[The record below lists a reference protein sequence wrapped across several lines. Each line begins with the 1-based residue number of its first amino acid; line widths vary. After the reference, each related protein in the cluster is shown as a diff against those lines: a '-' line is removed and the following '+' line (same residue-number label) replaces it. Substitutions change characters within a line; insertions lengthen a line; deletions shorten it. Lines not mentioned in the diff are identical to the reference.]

1 MTEKLLEVKDLEVS
15 FKTYAGIVKAVRG
28 LNFHV
33 NKGETLA
40 LVGESGCGKTVTA
53 KSIIGILPKYQTI
66 IGEKSQIILNGK
78 NVLALPEKQMRKVR
92 GNDVS
97 MIFQDPMTSLNP
109 TTRIGA
115 QIAEGIKLHT
125 KKSRDE
131 INAEVLR
138 LLELVRIPNAK
149 VRCNQYP
156 HEFSGGMRQR
166 AMIAV
171 ALACSPDLLI
181 ADEPTTAL
189 DVTIQAQIM
198 DLMADIQKEFNTSI
212 ILVTHDLGVVAA
224 YADRIHVMYAGTFLE
239 KGTVDET
246 FYEPKHPY
254 TMALLKSVPTL
265 EMENK
270 ADLYA
275 LKGTPPDLLNPPTGC
290 SFAPRCEYGMKICRK
305 TVPGE
310 CTFSD
315 THTCACWMLSEEAKK
330 HGITMLSGGIANE

>member
-1 MTEKLLEVKDLEVS
+1 MAEKLLEVKDLEVS
-15 FKTYAGIVKAVRG
+15 FKTYAGLVKAVRG
-28 LNFHV
+28 VSFHV

-53 KSIIGILPKYQTI
+53 KAIIGILPKYQTI
-66 IGEKSQIILNGK
+66 IGKNSQIILNGQ
-78 NVLALPEKQMRKVR
+78 NVLGLPEKKMRKVR

-125 KKSRDE
+125 QKSKDE
-131 INAEVLR
+131 IYAEVLR

-166 AMIAV
+166 AMIAL

-198 DLMADIQKEFNTSI
+198 DLMADIQKEFNTAI

-224 YADRIHVMYAGTFLE
+224 YADRIQVMYAGTLLE
-239 KGTVDET
+239 QGTVKEI
-246 FYEPKHPY
+246 FYQPKHPY
-254 TMALLKSVPTL
+254 TGALLKSVPTL
-265 EMENK
+265 KMENK
-270 ADLYA
+270 ANLYA
-275 LKGTPPDLLNPPTGC
+275 LKGTPPDLLNPPVGC
-290 SFAPRCEYGMKICRK
+290 AFAPRCEYGMKICRK
-305 TVPGE
+305 AVPE
-310 CTFSD
+310 KTAFSD
-315 THTCACWMLSEEAKK
+315 THTCECWMLSEEAKK
-330 HGITMLSGGIANE
+330 RGIAQLSGGIRS

>member
-1 MTEKLLEVKDLEVS
+1 MAERLLEVKDLKVS
-15 FKTYAGIVKAVRG
+15 FKTYAGIVQAVRG
-28 LNFHV
+28 VSFHV
-33 NKGETLA
+33 DKGETVA

-53 KSIIGILPKYQTI
+53 KSIIGILPKHQTVI
-66 IGEKSQIILNGK
+66 DENSQIILNGK
-78 NVLALPEKQMRKVR
+78 DVLRLPEKEKRNIR

-109 TTRIGA
+109 TMKIGA

-125 KKSRDE
+125 QKTKEE
-131 INAEVLR
+131 IRAEVLR
-138 LLELVRIPNAK
+138 LLELVRIPNPK
-149 VRCNQYP
+149 VRINQYP

-171 ALACSPDLLI
+171 ALACNPDLLI

-198 DLMADIQKEFNTSI
+198 DLMADIQKEFNTAI

-224 YADRIHVMYAGTFLE
+224 YANRIQVMYAGTLVE
-239 KGTVDET
+239 HGTVDEI
-246 FYEPKHPY
+246 FYQPKHPY

-265 EMENK
+265 KMENK
-270 ADLYA
+270 ASLYS
-275 LKGTPPDLLNPPTGC
+275 LMGTPPDLLNPPVGC

-305 TVPGE
+305 GMPDEKV
-310 CTFSD
+310 FSD
-315 THTCACWMLSEEAKK
+315 THACNCWMLSEEAKK
-330 HGITMLSGGIANE
+330 HGIAELSGGIR

>member
-1 MTEKLLEVKDLEVS
+1 MAEKLLEVKDLEVS

-28 LNFHV
+28 VSFHV

-53 KSIIGILPKYQTI
+53 KAIIGILPKHQTI
-66 IGEKSQIILNGK
+66 IGKNSQIILNGK
-78 NVLALPEKQMRKVR
+78 NILGLPEKEMRKVR

-109 TTRIGA
+109 TMRIGA
-115 QIAEGIKLHT
+115 QIAEGIMLHT
-125 KKSRDE
+125 QKTREE

-138 LLELVRIPNAK
+138 LLDLVKIPNPK

-171 ALACSPDLLI
+171 ALACNPDLLI

-224 YADRIHVMYAGTFLE
+224 YADRIQVMYAGTYLE
-239 KGTVDET
+239 KGTVDEI

-265 EMENK
+265 KMENK
-270 ADLYA
+270 ANLYS
-275 LKGTPPDLLNPPTGC
+275 LQGTPPDLLNPPVGC
-290 SFAPRCEYGMKICRK
+290 AFAPRCEYGMKICRK
-305 TVPGE
+305 AAPDMT
-310 CTFSD
+310 TFSD
-315 THTCACWMLSEEAKK
+315 SHTCACWMLSEEAKK
-330 HGITMLSGGIANE
+330 RGITTLSGGIR

>member
-1 MTEKLLEVKDLEVS
+1 MSEKLLEVKDLEVS
-15 FKTYAGIVKAVRG
+15 FKTYAGMVKAVRG
-28 LNFHV
+28 INFHV

-40 LVGESGCGKTVTA
+40 MVGESGCGKTVTA
-53 KSIIGILPKYQTI
+53 KSIIGILPKYQTV

-78 NVLALPEKQMRKVR
+78 DVLKLSDKEMREVR

-109 TTRIGA
+109 TMKIGA

-125 KKSRDE
+125 KKTKEE
-131 INAEVLR
+131 IDAEVLR
-138 LLELVRIPNAK
+138 MLELVRIPNPK
-149 VRCNQYP
+149 VRRNQYP

-171 ALACSPDLLI
+171 ALACNPDLII

-198 DLMADIQKEFNTSI
+198 DLMADIQKEFNTAI

-224 YADRIHVMYAGTFLE
+224 YADRIQVMYAGTILE
-239 KGTVDET
+239 RGTVDEI
-246 FYEPKHPY
+246 FYQPKHPY

-265 EMENK
+265 KMENK
-270 ADLYA
+270 ANLYS
-275 LKGTPPDLLNPPTGC
+275 LHGTPPDLLNPPVGC
-290 SFAPRCEYGMKICRK
+290 AFAPRCEYGMKVCRK
-305 TVPGE
+305 AVPG
-310 CTFSD
+310 CKNFSD
-315 THTCACWMLSEEAKK
+315 THSCECWMLSEEAKK
-330 HGITMLSGGIANE
+330 HGIVELSGGIK